1 MVSGPNFRVRNAIES
16 SDTLCTYEISGN
28 FRINNYPRPVN
39 LPDLQDASRP
49 PSGQPDIPW
58 FRKRFLPSRSPVN
71 IIGEVSRYVKTVC
84 RCSLS
89 PGQGL
94 ETRGFVEMSSQ
105 NVYVIGHC
113 HPDTDS
119 IASVIGYAELL
130 NRQEPGRYIP
140 ARCGEL
146 NAETRFVLSQFSLQ
160 PPELV
165 ESVEPSVADIP
176 FLYPHRAPEEMPA
189 IDVAL
194 MMDEHEIRNIPV
206 TNREGRVIGLVS
218 EYGLARAYVTPER
231 REQLVIG
238 PISQATLARI
248 LEARVLVSCSEEL
261 NGRVIIVIDA
271 LHNALS
277 TLTGQDVAITGDNEP
292 SQLAL
297 VSAGIAALII
307 AEGAPV
313 GDRVISAAQ
322 GRNVSI
328 LATPLDAFSVG
339 RMIHL
344 SRPAGQVMATDVPV
358 VRPEDPLAYAKQ
370 MVSNSRYRTACVVD
384 SEGVL
389 LGMISRNTFLE
400 EIHKSV
406 ILLDHNEFTQSVD
419 GIESADILEII
430 DHHRLGAITTLKP
443 VSFLNEP
450 VGSTST
456 IITHKFMETG
466 QVPTVPAAGM
476 LLAGILSDTLG
487 LRMSTTTEKDKKAVA
502 FLEGVTGL
510 DAAEFGATLIEQGMD
525 LVHATPRDLLLADTK
540 QYTLFGRDVIIA
552 QVMMASDDYPVCRA
566 EEVRKELEIL
576 RKEHGVH
583 LYLVLFTNVMTTTS
597 FLLAAGDRN
606 MLLGLEYAVQPVRLE
621 RVMSRKKDFLPV
633 FGQKL
638 RSL

>member
-1 MVSGPNFRVRNAIES
+1 MR
-16 SDTLCTYEISGN
+16 
-28 FRINNYPRPVN
+28 
-39 LPDLQDASRP
+39 
-49 PSGQPDIPW
+49 
-58 FRKRFLPSRSPVN
+58 
-71 IIGEVSRYVKTVC
+71 
-84 RCSLS
+84 
-89 PGQGL
+89 
-94 ETRGFVEMSSQ
+94 
-105 NVYVIGHC
+105 
-113 HPDTDS
+113 
-119 IASVIGYAELL
+119 
-130 NRQEPGRYIP
+130 
-140 ARCGEL
+140 EL
-146 NAETRFVLSQFSLQ
+146 NPETRFVLSKFELQ
-160 PPELV
+160 PPELI

-176 FLYPHRAPEEMPA
+176 FLYPHHAPEEMPA

-194 MMDEHEIRNIPV
+194 MMDEHDIRNIPV
-206 TNREGRVIGLVS
+206 INREGRVIGLVS
-218 EYGLARAYVTPER
+218 EYGLAKAYVTPER

-248 LEARVLVSCSEEL
+248 LEAEVLVSCSEEL

-277 TLTGQDVAITGDNEP
+277 SLTGHDVAITGDNEP

-297 VSAGIAALII
+297 ISAGIAALIV

-313 GDRVISAAQ
+313 GGRVLSAAQ
-322 GRNVSI
+322 ARNVSI

-384 SEGVL
+384 KDGLL

-400 EIHKSV
+400 EIQKSV

-419 GIESADILEII
+419 GIESAEILEII

-456 IITHKFMETG
+456 IITHKFMEEG
-466 QVPTVPAAGM
+466 QIPPVPVAGM

-487 LRMSTTTEKDKKAVA
+487 LRMSTTTGKDKKAVS
-502 FLEGVTGL
+502 FLAGVTGL
-510 DAAEFGATLIEQGMD
+510 DPAEFGTTLIRQGMD
-525 LVHATPRDLLLADTK
+525 LLHAAPRDLLTADTK
-540 QYTLFGRDVIIA
+540 HYTLFGRDVIIA
-552 QVMMASDDYPVCRA
+552 QVMMASDDYPVSRA
-566 EEVRKELEIL
+566 DEVRNQLEML

-583 LYLVLFTNVMTTTS
+583 LYLALFTNVMGNTS
-597 FLLAAGDRN
+597 YLLAAGDKN
-606 MLLGLEYAVQPVRLE
+606 LLLGLEYTNQPVRLE
-621 RVMSRKKDFLPV
+621 GVMSRKKDFLPA

>member
-1 MVSGPNFRVRNAIES
+1 
-16 SDTLCTYEISGN
+16 
-28 FRINNYPRPVN
+28 
-39 LPDLQDASRP
+39 
-49 PSGQPDIPW
+49 
-58 FRKRFLPSRSPVN
+58 
-71 IIGEVSRYVKTVC
+71 
-84 RCSLS
+84 
-89 PGQGL
+89 
-94 ETRGFVEMSSQ
+94 MSSQ
-105 NVYVIGHC
+105 NVYVVGHC

-130 NRQEPGRYIP
+130 NLQEPGRYIP

-146 NAETRFVLSQFSLQ
+146 NPETRFALSKFQLQ
-160 PPELV
+160 PPELI

-194 MMDEHEIRNIPV
+194 MMDEHDIRNIPV
-206 TNREGRVIGLVS
+206 INHEGRVIGLVS
-218 EYGLARAYVTPER
+218 EYGLAKAYVTPER

-248 LEARVLVSCSEEL
+248 LEAEVLVSCCEEL

-277 TLTGQDVAITGDNEP
+277 SLTVRDVAITGDNEP

-297 VSAGIAALII
+297 ISAGIAALIV

-313 GDRVISAAQ
+313 GDRVLTAAQ
-322 GRNVSI
+322 ARNVSI

-344 SRPAGQVMATDVPV
+344 SRAAGQVMATDVPL

-384 SEGVL
+384 GDGLL

-419 GIESADILEII
+419 GIESAEILEII

-456 IITHKFMETG
+456 IITQKFMDEG
-466 QVPTVPAAGM
+466 LAPSVPAAGM

-487 LRMSTTTEKDKKAVA
+487 LRMSTTTGKDKKAVS
-502 FLEGVTGL
+502 FLAGITGL
-510 DAAEFGATLIEQGMD
+510 DPAEFGTTLIKQGMD
-525 LVHATPRDLLLADTK
+525 LVHTAPHDLLTADTK
-540 QYTLFGRDVIIA
+540 HYTLFGRDVIIA
-552 QVMMASDDYPVCRA
+552 QVMTASDDYALTRA
-566 EEVRKELEIL
+566 DEVRNELEVL
-576 RKEHGVH
+576 RKEFGVH
-583 LYLVLFTNVMTTTS
+583 LYLVLFTNVMGNTS
-597 FLLAAGDRN
+597 YLLAAGDKN
-606 MLLGLEYAVQPVRLE
+606 TLLGLEYTVQPVRLDG
-621 RVMSRKKDFLPV
+621 VMSRKKDFLPV

-638 RSL
+638 RLL

>member
-1 MVSGPNFRVRNAIES
+1 MV
-16 SDTLCTYEISGN
+16 
-28 FRINNYPRPVN
+28 RPSAGTHN
-39 LPDLQDASRP
+39 CPCQ
-49 PSGQPDIPW
+49 
-58 FRKRFLPSRSPVN
+58 
-71 IIGEVSRYVKTVC
+71 KT
-84 RCSLS
+84 
-89 PGQGL
+89 GDQ
-94 ETRGFVEMSSQ
+94 GFVEMSSQ
-105 NVYVIGHC
+105 NVYVIGHS

-140 ARCGEL
+140 VRCGEL
-146 NAETRFVLSQFSLQ
+146 NAETRFVLSEFQLQ
-160 PPELV
+160 PPEMI

-194 MMDEHEIRNIPV
+194 MMDEHDIRNIPV
-206 TNREGRVIGLVS
+206 ISHDGRVVGLVS
-218 EYGLARAYVTPER
+218 EYGLAKAYVTPER

-238 PISQATLARI
+238 PISHATLARI

-261 NGRVIIVIDA
+261 NGRVIIAIDA
-271 LHNALS
+271 LHNAMS
-277 TLTGQDVAITGDNEP
+277 SLTGRDVAITGDNEP
-292 SQLAL
+292 AQLAL
-297 VSAGIAALII
+297 ISAGIAALIV
-307 AEGAPV
+307 AEAAPV
-313 GDRVISAAQ
+313 GDRVIAAAKT
-322 GRNVSI
+322 RNVSI

-339 RMIHL
+339 RLIHL
-344 SRPAGQVMATDVPV
+344 SRAAGLVMATDVPV

-384 SEGVL
+384 KDGLL

-456 IITHKFMETG
+456 IITHKFMDG
-466 QVPTVPAAGM
+466 DLVPSVPAAGM

-487 LRMSTTTEKDKKAVA
+487 LRMSTTTEKDKKAVS
-502 FLEGVTGL
+502 FLAGVTGL
-510 DAAEFGATLIEQGMD
+510 NPAEFGTALIEQGMD
-525 LVHATPRDLLLADTK
+525 LVHAAPRDLLLTDTK
-540 QYTLFGRDVIIA
+540 HYTLFGREVIIA
-552 QVMMASDDYPVCRA
+552 QVMIASDDYPVERA
-566 EEVRKELEIL
+566 EEIRAELDIL

-583 LYLVLFTNVMTTTS
+583 LYLALFTNVMENTS
-597 FLLAAGDRN
+597 YLLAAGDKN
-606 MLLGLEYAVQPVRLE
+606 TLLGLDYTVQPVRLE
-621 RVMSRKKDFLPV
+621 GVMSRKKDYLPA

>member
-1 MVSGPNFRVRNAIES
+1 
-16 SDTLCTYEISGN
+16 
-28 FRINNYPRPVN
+28 
-39 LPDLQDASRP
+39 
-49 PSGQPDIPW
+49 
-58 FRKRFLPSRSPVN
+58 
-71 IIGEVSRYVKTVC
+71 
-84 RCSLS
+84 
-89 PGQGL
+89 
-94 ETRGFVEMSSQ
+94 MSSQ

-130 NRQEPGRYIP
+130 NRNEGGRYIP

-146 NAETRFVLSQFSLQ
+146 NAETRFVLSKFQVQ
-160 PPELV
+160 PPELI

-194 MMDEHEIRNIPV
+194 MMDEHDIRNIPV
-206 TNREGRVIGLVS
+206 INREGRVIGLVS
-218 EYGLARAYVTPER
+218 EYGLAKAYVTPER

-238 PISQATLARI
+238 PISQATLTRI
-248 LEARVLVSCSEEL
+248 LEAEVLVSCCEEL
-261 NGRVIIVIDA
+261 NGRVIIAIDA

-277 TLTGQDVAITGDNEP
+277 SLTGRDVAITGDNEP

-297 VSAGIAALII
+297 ISAGIAALIV

-322 GRNVSI
+322 ARNVSI

-344 SRPAGQVMATDVPV
+344 SRAAGQVMATDVPI

-384 SEGVL
+384 KEGKL

-419 GIESADILEII
+419 GIESAEILEII

-456 IITHKFMETG
+456 IITHKFMDMGLT
-466 QVPTVPAAGM
+466 PSVPAAGM

-487 LRMSTTTEKDKKAVA
+487 LRMSTTTEKDKKAVS
-502 FLEGVTGL
+502 FLAGLTGL
-510 DAAEFGATLIEQGMD
+510 DPAEFGTALIKQGMD
-525 LVHATPRDLLLADTK
+525 LVHAAPRDLLTADTK
-540 QYTLFGRDVIIA
+540 HYTLFGRDVIIA
-552 QVMMASDDYPVCRA
+552 QVMMASDDYPLNHA
-566 EEVRKELEIL
+566 EEVRNELETL

-583 LYLVLFTNVMTTTS
+583 LYLALFTNVMGNTS
-597 FLLAAGDRN
+597 YLLAAGDKN
-606 MLLGLEYAVQPVRLE
+606 TLLGLEYTVQPVRLDG
-621 RVMSRKKDFLPV
+621 VMSRKKDFLPV

-638 RSL
+638 RVL

>member
-1 MVSGPNFRVRNAIES
+1 
-16 SDTLCTYEISGN
+16 
-28 FRINNYPRPVN
+28 
-39 LPDLQDASRP
+39 
-49 PSGQPDIPW
+49 
-58 FRKRFLPSRSPVN
+58 
-71 IIGEVSRYVKTVC
+71 
-84 RCSLS
+84 
-89 PGQGL
+89 
-94 ETRGFVEMSSQ
+94 MSSQ
-105 NVYVIGHC
+105 YVYVIGHC

-130 NRQEPGRYIP
+130 NRQQPGRYIP

-146 NAETRFVLSQFSLQ
+146 NPETRFVLAKFQLQ
-160 PPELV
+160 PPELI

-176 FLYPHRAPEEMPA
+176 FLYPHHAPEEMPA

-194 MMDEHEIRNIPV
+194 MMDEHDIRNIPV
-206 TNREGRVIGLVS
+206 INCEGKAIGLVS
-218 EYGLARAYVTPER
+218 EYGLAKAYVTPER

-248 LEARVLVSCSEEL
+248 LEAEVLVSCREEL

-277 TLTGQDVAITGDNEP
+277 SLTVRDVAITGDNEP

-297 VSAGIAALII
+297 ISAGIAALIV

-313 GDRVISAAQ
+313 GDRVLSAAQ
-322 GRNVSI
+322 VGNVSI

-344 SRPAGQVMATDVPV
+344 SRAAGQVMATDIPL

-384 SEGVL
+384 KDGLL

-419 GIESADILEII
+419 GIESAEILEII

-456 IITHKFMETG
+456 IITQKFMDEG
-466 QVPTVPAAGM
+466 LIPSVPAAGM

-487 LRMSTTTEKDKKAVA
+487 LRMSTTTGKDKKAVL
-502 FLEGVTGL
+502 FLAGITGL
-510 DAAEFGATLIEQGMD
+510 DPVEFGTSLIKQGMD
-525 LVHATPRDLLLADTK
+525 LVHAAPHDLLTADTK
-540 QYTLFGRDVIIA
+540 HYTLFGRDVIIA
-552 QVMMASDDYPVCRA
+552 QVMSASDDYALTRTD
-566 EEVRKELEIL
+566 EIRNELENL
-576 RKEHGVH
+576 RKEFGVH
-583 LYLVLFTNVMTTTS
+583 LYLVLFTNVMGNTS
-597 FLLAAGDRN
+597 YLFAAGDKN
-606 MLLGLEYAVQPVRLE
+606 TLLGLEYTVQPVRLDG
-621 RVMSRKKDFLPV
+621 VMSRKKDFLPV

-638 RSL
+638 RLL

>member
-1 MVSGPNFRVRNAIES
+1 MVRQSAGEVRPG
-16 SDTLCTYEISGN
+16 L
-28 FRINNYPRPVN
+28 RPV
-39 LPDLQDASRP
+39 
-49 PSGQPDIPW
+49 
-58 FRKRFLPSRSPVN
+58 
-71 IIGEVSRYVKTVC
+71 
-84 RCSLS
+84 
-89 PGQGL
+89 
-94 ETRGFVEMSSQ
+94 TRGFVEMSSQ
-105 NVYVIGHC
+105 KVYVVGHC

-140 ARCGEL
+140 VRCGEL
-146 NAETRFVLSQFSLQ
+146 NAETRFVLAKFQLQ
-160 PPELV
+160 PPELI

-194 MMDEHEIRNIPV
+194 MMDEHDIRNIPV
-206 TNREGRVIGLVS
+206 INHEGRVIGLVS
-218 EYGLARAYVTPER
+218 EYGLAKAYVTPER

-248 LEARVLVSCSEEL
+248 LEAEVLVSCCEEL

-277 TLTGQDVAITGDNEP
+277 SLTGRDVAITGDNEP

-297 VSAGIAALII
+297 ISAGIAALIV

-322 GRNVSI
+322 AGNVSI
-328 LATPLDAFSVG
+328 LATPLDAFCVG

-344 SRPAGQVMATDVPV
+344 SRAAGQVMATDVPI
-358 VRPEDPLAYAKQ
+358 VRSEDPLAYAKQ

-384 SEGVL
+384 KDGLL

-400 EIHKSV
+400 AIHKSV

-419 GIESADILEII
+419 GIESAEILEII

-456 IITHKFMETG
+456 IITHKFMEEG
-466 QVPTVPAAGM
+466 QTPSVPAAGM

-487 LRMSTTTEKDKKAVA
+487 LRMSTTTEKDKKAVS
-502 FLEGVTGL
+502 FLTGITGL
-510 DAAEFGATLIEQGMD
+510 DPAEFGTTLIKQGMD
-525 LVHATPRDLLLADTK
+525 LVHSAPRDLLTADTK
-540 QYTLFGRDVIIA
+540 HYTLFGRDVIIA
-552 QVMMASDDYPVCRA
+552 QVMMASDDYPLNRA
-566 EEVRKELEIL
+566 EEVRNELEIL

-583 LYLVLFTNVMTTTS
+583 LYLALFTNVMGNTS
-597 FLLAAGDRN
+597 YLLAAGDKN
-606 MLLGLEYAVQPVRLE
+606 TLLGLEYTVQPVRLDG
-621 RVMSRKKDFLPV
+621 VMSRKKDFLPA

-638 RSL
+638 RLL

>member
-1 MVSGPNFRVRNAIES
+1 
-16 SDTLCTYEISGN
+16 
-28 FRINNYPRPVN
+28 
-39 LPDLQDASRP
+39 
-49 PSGQPDIPW
+49 
-58 FRKRFLPSRSPVN
+58 
-71 IIGEVSRYVKTVC
+71 
-84 RCSLS
+84 
-89 PGQGL
+89 
-94 ETRGFVEMSSQ
+94 MSSQ

-130 NRQEPGRYIP
+130 NRNEGGRYIP

-146 NAETRFVLSQFSLQ
+146 NAETRFVLSKFQVQ
-160 PPELV
+160 PPELI

-194 MMDEHEIRNIPV
+194 MMDEHDIRNIPV
-206 TNREGRVIGLVS
+206 INREGRVIGLVS
-218 EYGLARAYVTPER
+218 EYGLAKAYVTPER

-248 LEARVLVSCSEEL
+248 LEAEVLVSCCEEL
-261 NGRVIIVIDA
+261 NGRVIIAIDA

-277 TLTGQDVAITGDNEP
+277 SLTGRDVAITGDNEP

-297 VSAGIAALII
+297 ISAGIAALIV

-322 GRNVSI
+322 ARNVSI

-344 SRPAGQVMATDVPV
+344 SRAAGQVMATDVPV

-384 SEGVL
+384 KDGLL

-419 GIESADILEII
+419 GIESAEILEII

-456 IITHKFMETG
+456 IITHKFMDTG
-466 QVPTVPAAGM
+466 LTPSVPAAGM

-487 LRMSTTTEKDKKAVA
+487 LRMSTTTEKDKKAVS
-502 FLEGVTGL
+502 FLAGLTGL
-510 DAAEFGATLIEQGMD
+510 DPAEFGTALIKQGMD
-525 LVHATPRDLLLADTK
+525 LVHAAPRDLLTADTK
-540 QYTLFGRDVIIA
+540 HYTLFGRDVIIA
-552 QVMMASDDYPVCRA
+552 QVMMASDDYPLNHA
-566 EEVRKELEIL
+566 EEVRNELETL

-583 LYLVLFTNVMTTTS
+583 LYLALFTNVMGNTS
-597 FLLAAGDRN
+597 YLLAAGDKN
-606 MLLGLEYAVQPVRLE
+606 TLLGLEYTVQPVRLDG
-621 RVMSRKKDFLPV
+621 VMSRKKDFLPV

-638 RSL
+638 RVL

>member
-1 MVSGPNFRVRNAIES
+1 
-16 SDTLCTYEISGN
+16 
-28 FRINNYPRPVN
+28 
-39 LPDLQDASRP
+39 
-49 PSGQPDIPW
+49 
-58 FRKRFLPSRSPVN
+58 
-71 IIGEVSRYVKTVC
+71 
-84 RCSLS
+84 
-89 PGQGL
+89 
-94 ETRGFVEMSSQ
+94 MSSQ
-105 NVYVIGHC
+105 KIYVVGHC

-130 NRQEPGRYIP
+130 NRHDPGRYIP
-140 ARCGEL
+140 VRCGEL
-146 NAETRFVLSQFSLQ
+146 NHETRFVLSKFQLQ
-160 PPELV
+160 PPELI

-194 MMDEHEIRNIPV
+194 MMDEHDIRNIPV
-206 TNREGRVIGLVS
+206 INQDGRVIGLVS
-218 EYGLARAYVTPER
+218 EYGLAKAYVTPER

-238 PISQATLARI
+238 PISQVTLARI
-248 LEARVLVSCSEEL
+248 LEAEVLVSCSEEL
-261 NGRVIIVIDA
+261 NGRVIIAIDA

-277 TLTGQDVAITGDNEP
+277 SLTGHDVAITGDNEP

-297 VSAGIAALII
+297 ISAGIAALIV

-322 GRNVSI
+322 ARKVSI

-344 SRPAGQVMATDVPV
+344 SRAAGKVMATDVPI

-384 SEGVL
+384 KDGLL

-419 GIESADILEII
+419 GIESAEILEII

-456 IITHKFMETG
+456 IITHKFMDEG
-466 QVPTVPAAGM
+466 QIPSVPAAGM

-487 LRMSTTTEKDKKAVA
+487 LRMSTTTEKDKKAVS
-502 FLEGVTGL
+502 FLAGLTGL
-510 DAAEFGATLIEQGMD
+510 DPVEFGTTLIKQGMD
-525 LVHATPRDLLLADTK
+525 LVHAAPRDLLTADIK
-540 QYTLFGRDVIIA
+540 HYTLFGRDVIIA
-552 QVMMASDDYPVCRA
+552 QVMMASDEYPVSCA
-566 EEVRKELEIL
+566 EEVRNELEIL
-576 RKEHGVH
+576 RKEYGVH
-583 LYLVLFTNVMTTTS
+583 LYLALFTNVMGNTS
-597 FLLAAGDRN
+597 YLLAAGDKN
-606 MLLGLEYAVQPVRLE
+606 TLLGLEYTVQPVRLDG
-621 RVMSRKKDFLPV
+621 VMSRKKDFLPV

-638 RSL
+638 RLL

>member
-1 MVSGPNFRVRNAIES
+1 
-16 SDTLCTYEISGN
+16 
-28 FRINNYPRPVN
+28 
-39 LPDLQDASRP
+39 
-49 PSGQPDIPW
+49 
-58 FRKRFLPSRSPVN
+58 
-71 IIGEVSRYVKTVC
+71 
-84 RCSLS
+84 
-89 PGQGL
+89 
-94 ETRGFVEMSSQ
+94 MSSQ
-105 NVYVIGHC
+105 KIFVVGHC

-130 NRQEPGRYIP
+130 NRHDPGRYIP
-140 ARCGEL
+140 VRCGEI
-146 NAETRFVLSQFSLQ
+146 NPETRFVLSKFQLQ
-160 PPELV
+160 PPELI

-194 MMDEHEIRNIPV
+194 MMDEHDIRNIPV
-206 TNREGRVIGLVS
+206 INQDGRVIGLVS
-218 EYGLARAYVTPER
+218 EYGLAKAYVTPER

-238 PISQATLARI
+238 PISGTTLARI
-248 LEARVLVSCSEEL
+248 LEAEVLVSCCEEL
-261 NGRVIIVIDA
+261 NGRVVIAIDA
-271 LHNALS
+271 LHNAMS
-277 TLTGQDVAITGDNEP
+277 SLTSRDVAITGDNEP

-297 VSAGIAALII
+297 ISAGIAALIV

-322 GRNVSI
+322 AGKVSI

-344 SRPAGQVMATDVPV
+344 SRAAGQVMATDVPI

-370 MVSNSRYRTACVVD
+370 LVSNSRYRTACVVD
-384 SEGVL
+384 KNGLL

-419 GIESADILEII
+419 GIESAEILEII

-456 IITHKFMETG
+456 IITHKFMDEDLTPS
-466 QVPTVPAAGM
+466 VAAAGV

-487 LRMSTTTEKDKKAVA
+487 LRMSTTTEKDKKAVS
-502 FLEGVTGL
+502 FLAGLTGL
-510 DAAEFGATLIEQGMD
+510 DPVEFGTALIKQGMD
-525 LVHATPRDLLLADTK
+525 LVHSTPRDLLTADTK
-540 QYTLFGRDVIIA
+540 HYTLFGRDVIIA
-552 QVMMASDDYPVCRA
+552 QVMMASDDYPVSQA
-566 EEVRKELEIL
+566 EVVRNELEIL
-576 RKEHGVH
+576 RKEYGVH
-583 LYLVLFTNVMTTTS
+583 LYLALFTNVMGNTS
-597 FLLAAGDRN
+597 YLLAAGDKN
-606 MLLGLEYAVQPVRLE
+606 TLLGLEYTVQPVRLDG
-621 RVMSRKKDFLPV
+621 VMSRKKDFLPA

-638 RSL
+638 RLL

>member
-1 MVSGPNFRVRNAIES
+1 
-16 SDTLCTYEISGN
+16 
-28 FRINNYPRPVN
+28 
-39 LPDLQDASRP
+39 
-49 PSGQPDIPW
+49 
-58 FRKRFLPSRSPVN
+58 
-71 IIGEVSRYVKTVC
+71 
-84 RCSLS
+84 
-89 PGQGL
+89 
-94 ETRGFVEMSSQ
+94 MSSQ
-105 NVYVIGHC
+105 NVYVVGHC

-130 NRQEPGRYIP
+130 NRKEPGRYIP

-146 NAETRFVLSQFSLQ
+146 NHETRYVLSKFQLQ
-160 PPELV
+160 PPELI

-194 MMDEHEIRNIPV
+194 MMDEHDIRNIPV
-206 TNREGRVIGLVS
+206 VNNKGRVIGLVS
-218 EYGLARAYVTPER
+218 EYGLAKAYVTPER
-231 REQLVIG
+231 REQLIIG

-248 LEARVLVSCSEEL
+248 LEAEVLVSCCEEL
-261 NGRVIIVIDA
+261 NGRVVIVIDA

-277 TLTGQDVAITGDNEP
+277 SLTVRDVAITGDNEP

-297 VSAGIAALII
+297 ISAGIAALIV

-313 GDRVISAAQ
+313 GERVLTAAQ
-322 GRNVSI
+322 ARNVSI

-344 SRPAGQVMATDVPV
+344 SRAAGQVMATDIPM

-384 SEGVL
+384 GDGLL

-419 GIESADILEII
+419 GIESAEILEII

-456 IITHKFMETG
+456 IITQKFMDEG
-466 QVPTVPAAGM
+466 LAPSVPAAGM

-487 LRMSTTTEKDKKAVA
+487 LRMSTTTGKDKKAVS
-502 FLEGVTGL
+502 FLAGITGL
-510 DAAEFGATLIEQGMD
+510 DPAEFGTTLIKQGMD
-525 LVHATPRDLLLADTK
+525 LVHTAPRDILTADIK
-540 QYTLFGRDVIIA
+540 HYSLFGRDVIIA
-552 QVMMASDDYPVCRA
+552 QVMTASDDYALSRA
-566 EEVRKELEIL
+566 DEVRNELEIL
-576 RKEHGVH
+576 RKEFGVH
-583 LYLVLFTNVMTTTS
+583 LYLVLFTNVMGNTS
-597 FLLAAGDRN
+597 YLLAAGDKN
-606 MLLGLEYAVQPVRLE
+606 TLLGLEYMVQPVRLDG
-621 RVMSRKKDFLPV
+621 VMSRKKDFLPV

-638 RSL
+638 RLL

>member
-1 MVSGPNFRVRNAIES
+1 M
-16 SDTLCTYEISGN
+16 
-28 FRINNYPRPVN
+28 
-39 LPDLQDASRP
+39 SRH
-49 PSGQPDIPW
+49 
-58 FRKRFLPSRSPVN
+58 K
-71 IIGEVSRYVKTVC
+71 
-84 RCSLS
+84 
-89 PGQGL
+89 
-94 ETRGFVEMSSQ
+94 
-105 NVYVIGHC
+105 VYVIGHC

-119 IASVIGYAELL
+119 IASVIGYAEFL

-146 NAETRFVLSQFSLQ
+146 NPETRFVLLEFQLQ
-160 PPELV
+160 PPDLI

-194 MMDEHEIRNIPV
+194 MMDEHDIRNIPV
-206 TNREGRVIGLVS
+206 INSVGMVIGLVS
-218 EYGLARAYVTPER
+218 EYGLAKAYVTPER

-248 LEARVLVSCSEEL
+248 LEAEVLVSCREEL

-277 TLTGQDVAITGDNEP
+277 SLTGLDVAITGDNEP

-297 VSAGIAALII
+297 ISAGIAALII

-322 GRNVSI
+322 AGNVSI

-344 SRPAGQVMATDVPV
+344 SRAAGQVMATDVPL

-384 SEGVL
+384 KDGLL

-419 GIESADILEII
+419 GIESAEILEII

-456 IITHKFMETG
+456 IITQKFIDEG
-466 QVPTVPAAGM
+466 IVPSVSSAGM

-487 LRMSTTTEKDKKAVA
+487 LRMSTTTEKDKKAVS
-502 FLEGVTGL
+502 FLAGVTGL
-510 DAAEFGATLIEQGMD
+510 DPSEFGTALIKQGMD
-525 LVHATPRDLLLADTK
+525 LVHAAPRDLLTADTK
-540 QYTLFGRDVIIA
+540 HYTLFGREVIIA
-552 QVMMASDDYPVCRA
+552 QVMTASDDYPVTRA
-566 EEVRKELEIL
+566 EEVRTELEIL
-576 RKEHGVH
+576 RKEFGVH
-583 LYLVLFTNVMTTTS
+583 LYLVLFTNVMRNTS
-597 FLLAAGDRN
+597 FLLAAGDKN
-606 MLLGLEYAVQPVRLE
+606 TLLGLEYTVQPVRLDG
-621 RVMSRKKDFLPV
+621 VMSRKKDFLPA

>member
-1 MVSGPNFRVRNAIES
+1 
-16 SDTLCTYEISGN
+16 
-28 FRINNYPRPVN
+28 
-39 LPDLQDASRP
+39 
-49 PSGQPDIPW
+49 
-58 FRKRFLPSRSPVN
+58 
-71 IIGEVSRYVKTVC
+71 
-84 RCSLS
+84 
-89 PGQGL
+89 
-94 ETRGFVEMSSQ
+94 MSSQ
-105 NVYVIGHC
+105 KVYVVGHC

-130 NRQEPGRYIP
+130 NRHDPGRYIP
-140 ARCGEL
+140 VRCGEL
-146 NAETRFVLSQFSLQ
+146 NPETRFVLSKFQLQ
-160 PPELV
+160 PPELI

-176 FLYPHRAPEEMPA
+176 FLYPHHAPEEMPA

-194 MMDEHEIRNIPV
+194 MMDEHDIRNIPV
-206 TNREGRVIGLVS
+206 INREGRVIGLVS
-218 EYGLARAYVTPER
+218 EYGLAKAYVTPER

-248 LEARVLVSCSEEL
+248 LEAEVLVSCCEEL
-261 NGRVIIVIDA
+261 NGRVIIAIDA

-277 TLTGQDVAITGDNEP
+277 SLTCRDVAITGDNEP

-297 VSAGIAALII
+297 ISAGIAALIV

-322 GRNVSI
+322 AGNVSI

-344 SRPAGQVMATDVPV
+344 SRAAGQVMATDVPI

-384 SEGVL
+384 KEGKL

-419 GIESADILEII
+419 GIESAEILEII

-456 IITHKFMETG
+456 IITHKFMDMG
-466 QVPTVPAAGM
+466 QTPSFPAAGI

-487 LRMSTTTEKDKKAVA
+487 LRMSTTTEKDKKAVS
-502 FLEGVTGL
+502 FLAGLTGL
-510 DAAEFGATLIEQGMD
+510 DPAEFGTDLIKQGMD
-525 LVHATPRDLLLADTK
+525 LVHAAPRDLLTADTK
-540 QYTLFGRDVIIA
+540 HYTLFGRDVIIA
-552 QVMMASDDYPVCRA
+552 QVMMASDDYPVSRA
-566 EEVRKELEIL
+566 EEVRNELEIL
-576 RKEHGVH
+576 RKDHGVH
-583 LYLVLFTNVMTTTS
+583 LYLALFTNVMGNTS
-597 FLLAAGDRN
+597 YLLAAGDKN
-606 MLLGLEYAVQPVRLE
+606 TLLGLEYTMQPVRLDG
-621 RVMSRKKDFLPV
+621 VMSRKKDFLPV

-638 RSL
+638 RVL

>member
-1 MVSGPNFRVRNAIES
+1 M
-16 SDTLCTYEISGN
+16 
-28 FRINNYPRPVN
+28 
-39 LPDLQDASRP
+39 SR
-49 PSGQPDIPW
+49 Q
-58 FRKRFLPSRSPVN
+58 K
-71 IIGEVSRYVKTVC
+71 
-84 RCSLS
+84 
-89 PGQGL
+89 
-94 ETRGFVEMSSQ
+94 
-105 NVYVIGHC
+105 VYVVGHC

-130 NRQEPGRYIP
+130 NRHDPGRYIP
-140 ARCGEL
+140 VRCGEL
-146 NAETRFVLSQFSLQ
+146 NPETRFVLSEFHLQ
-160 PPELV
+160 PPELI

-176 FLYPHRAPEEMPA
+176 FLYPHHAPEEMPA

-194 MMDEHEIRNIPV
+194 MMDEHDIRNIPV
-206 TNREGRVIGLVS
+206 INREGRVIGLVS
-218 EYGLARAYVTPER
+218 EYGLAKAYVTPER

-238 PISQATLARI
+238 PISTATLARI
-248 LEARVLVSCSEEL
+248 LEADVLVSCCGEL
-261 NGRVIIVIDA
+261 NGRVIIAIDA

-277 TLTGQDVAITGDNEP
+277 SLTGRDVAITGDNEP

-297 VSAGIAALII
+297 ISAGIAALIV

-313 GDRVISAAQ
+313 GDRVISVAQ
-322 GRNVSI
+322 ARNVSI

-344 SRPAGQVMATDVPV
+344 SRAAGQVMATDVPI
-358 VRPEDPLAYAKQ
+358 VRPEDPLSYAKQ

-384 SEGVL
+384 KEGLL

-419 GIESADILEII
+419 GIESAEILEII

-456 IITHKFMETG
+456 IITHKFMDMG
-466 QVPTVPAAGM
+466 LIPSVPAAGM

-487 LRMSTTTEKDKKAVA
+487 LRMSTTTDKDKKAVS
-502 FLEGVTGL
+502 FLAGLTGL
-510 DAAEFGATLIEQGMD
+510 DPAEFGTALIKQGMN
-525 LVHATPRDLLLADTK
+525 LVHATPRDLLTADTK
-540 QYTLFGRDVIIA
+540 HYTLFGRDVIIA
-552 QVMMASDDYPVCRA
+552 QVMMASDDYPVNRA
-566 EEVRKELEIL
+566 EEVRNELEIL

-583 LYLVLFTNVMTTTS
+583 LYLALFTNVMGNTS
-597 FLLAAGDRN
+597 YLFAAGDKN
-606 MLLGLEYAVQPVRLE
+606 TLLGLEYTIQPVRLDG
-621 RVMSRKKDFLPV
+621 VMSRKKDFLPV

-638 RSL
+638 RLL

>member
-1 MVSGPNFRVRNAIES
+1 
-16 SDTLCTYEISGN
+16 
-28 FRINNYPRPVN
+28 
-39 LPDLQDASRP
+39 
-49 PSGQPDIPW
+49 
-58 FRKRFLPSRSPVN
+58 
-71 IIGEVSRYVKTVC
+71 
-84 RCSLS
+84 
-89 PGQGL
+89 
-94 ETRGFVEMSSQ
+94 MSSQ

-130 NRQEPGRYIP
+130 NRNEGGRYIP

-146 NAETRFVLSQFSLQ
+146 NAETRFVLSKFQVQ
-160 PPELV
+160 PPELI

-194 MMDEHEIRNIPV
+194 MMDEHDIRNIPV
-206 TNREGRVIGLVS
+206 INREGRVIGLVS
-218 EYGLARAYVTPER
+218 EYGLAKAYVTPER

-238 PISQATLARI
+238 PISQATLTRI
-248 LEARVLVSCSEEL
+248 LEAEVLVSCCEEL
-261 NGRVIIVIDA
+261 NGRVIIAIDA

-277 TLTGQDVAITGDNEP
+277 SLTGRDVAITGDNEP

-297 VSAGIAALII
+297 ISAGIAALIV

-322 GRNVSI
+322 ARNVSI

-344 SRPAGQVMATDVPV
+344 SRAAGQVMATDVPI

-384 SEGVL
+384 KEGIL

-419 GIESADILEII
+419 GIESAEILEII

-456 IITHKFMETG
+456 IITHKFMDKGLT
-466 QVPTVPAAGM
+466 PSVPAAGM

-487 LRMSTTTEKDKKAVA
+487 LRMSTTTEKDKKAVS
-502 FLEGVTGL
+502 FLAGLTGL
-510 DAAEFGATLIEQGMD
+510 DPAEFGTALIKQGMD
-525 LVHATPRDLLLADTK
+525 LVHAAPRDLLTADTK
-540 QYTLFGRDVIIA
+540 HYTLFGRDVIIA
-552 QVMMASDDYPVCRA
+552 QVMMASDDYPLNHA
-566 EEVRKELEIL
+566 EEVRNELETL

-583 LYLVLFTNVMTTTS
+583 LYLALFTNVMGNTS
-597 FLLAAGDRN
+597 YLLAAGDKN
-606 MLLGLEYAVQPVRLE
+606 TLLGLEYTVQPVRLDG
-621 RVMSRKKDFLPV
+621 VMSRKKDFLPV

-638 RSL
+638 RVL

>member
-1 MVSGPNFRVRNAIES
+1 
-16 SDTLCTYEISGN
+16 
-28 FRINNYPRPVN
+28 
-39 LPDLQDASRP
+39 
-49 PSGQPDIPW
+49 
-58 FRKRFLPSRSPVN
+58 
-71 IIGEVSRYVKTVC
+71 
-84 RCSLS
+84 
-89 PGQGL
+89 
-94 ETRGFVEMSSQ
+94 MSSQ
-105 NVYVIGHC
+105 KVYVIGHC

-119 IASVIGYAELL
+119 IASVIGYAEFL
-130 NRQEPGRYIP
+130 NRKEPGRYIP
-140 ARCGEL
+140 ARCGDL
-146 NAETRFVLSQFSLQ
+146 NPETRFALSELQVQ
-160 PPELV
+160 PPELI

-194 MMDEHEIRNIPV
+194 MMDEHDIRNIPV
-206 TNREGRVIGLVS
+206 ISRESRVIGLVS
-218 EYGLARAYVTPER
+218 EYGLAKAYVTPER

-248 LEARVLVSCSEEL
+248 LEAEVLVSCSEEL

-277 TLTGQDVAITGDNEP
+277 SLSGRDVAITGDNEP

-297 VSAGIAALII
+297 ISAGIAALIV

-313 GDRVISAAQ
+313 GERVISAAQ
-322 GRNVSI
+322 ARNVSI

-344 SRPAGQVMATDVPV
+344 SRAAGQVMATDVPL

-384 SEGVL
+384 SEGLL

-419 GIESADILEII
+419 GIESAEILEII

-456 IITHKFMETG
+456 IITYKFMEEA
-466 QVPTVPAAGM
+466 QVPSTPAAGM

-487 LRMSTTTEKDKKAVA
+487 LRMSTTTEKDKKAVI
-502 FLEGVTGL
+502 FLAGITGL
-510 DAAEFGATLIEQGMD
+510 DPVEFGTTLIKQGMD
-525 LVHATPRDLLLADTK
+525 LVKAEPRDLLTADTK
-540 QYTLFGRDVIIA
+540 HYTLFGRDVIIA
-552 QVMMASDDYPVCRA
+552 QVMTASDDYALTRE
-566 EEVRKELEIL
+566 EEVRNELEIL
-576 RKEHGVH
+576 RKEYGVH
-583 LYLVLFTNVMTTTS
+583 LYLVLFTNVMGNTS
-597 FLLAAGDRN
+597 YLLAAGDKN
-606 MLLGLEYAVQPVRLE
+606 TLLGLDYTLQPVRLDG
-621 RVMSRKKDFLPV
+621 VMSRKKDFLPV

-638 RSL
+638 RLL

>member
-1 MVSGPNFRVRNAIES
+1 M
-16 SDTLCTYEISGN
+16 
-28 FRINNYPRPVN
+28 
-39 LPDLQDASRP
+39 
-49 PSGQPDIPW
+49 SGQ
-58 FRKRFLPSRSPVN
+58 
-71 IIGEVSRYVKTVC
+71 Y
-84 RCSLS
+84 
-89 PGQGL
+89 
-94 ETRGFVEMSSQ
+94 
-105 NVYVIGHC
+105 VYVIGHC

-130 NRQEPGRYIP
+130 NLQEPGRYIP

-146 NAETRFVLSQFSLQ
+146 NPETRFVLSKFQIP
-160 PPELV
+160 PPELI

-176 FLYPHRAPEEMPA
+176 FLYPHHAPEEMPA

-194 MMDEHEIRNIPV
+194 MMDEHDIRNIPV
-206 TNREGRVIGLVS
+206 INCEGRVIGLVS
-218 EYGLARAYVTPER
+218 EYGLAKAYVTPEH

-238 PISQATLARI
+238 PIPQATLARI
-248 LEARVLVSCSEEL
+248 LEAEVLVSCREEL

-277 TLTGQDVAITGDNEP
+277 SLTVRDVAITGDNEP

-297 VSAGIAALII
+297 ISAGIAALII

-313 GDRVISAAQ
+313 GERVLSAAQ
-322 GRNVSI
+322 AGNVSI

-344 SRPAGQVMATDVPV
+344 SRAAGQVMATDVPL

-384 SEGVL
+384 RDGLL

-406 ILLDHNEFTQSVD
+406 ILLDHNEFTQAVD
-419 GIESADILEII
+419 GIESAEILEII

-456 IITHKFMETG
+456 IITQKFMDVG
-466 QVPTVPAAGM
+466 LVPSVPAAGM

-487 LRMSTTTEKDKKAVA
+487 LRMSTTTEKDKKAVL
-502 FLEGVTGL
+502 FLAGITGL
-510 DAAEFGATLIEQGMD
+510 DPVEFGTSLIKQGMD
-525 LVHATPRDLLLADTK
+525 LVHAAPHDLLTADTK
-540 QYTLFGRDVIIA
+540 HYTLFGRDVIIA
-552 QVMMASDDYPVCRA
+552 QVMTASDDYALTRA
-566 EEVRKELEIL
+566 EEVRNELERL
-576 RKEHGVH
+576 RKEFGVH
-583 LYLVLFTNVMTTTS
+583 LYLVLFTNVMGNTS
-597 FLLAAGDRN
+597 YLLAAGDKN
-606 MLLGLEYAVQPVRLE
+606 TLLGLDYTVQPVRLDG
-621 RVMSRKKDFLPV
+621 VMSRKKDFLPV

-638 RSL
+638 RLL